1 MTTEEIRAKS
11 VKEAI
16 ARKDARAKL
25 KLSRD
30 HIDYYRNYLR
40 ELKKFFAKEKLNV
53 GQYFKLER
61 EIKEITT
68 YIDSL

>member
-1 MTTEEIRAKS
+1 MTTEEIRAK
-11 VKEAI
+11 I
-16 ARKDARAKL
+16 LARAKL
-25 KLSRD
+25 KEARD

-61 EIKEITT
+61 EIKEIRT

>member
-1 MTTEEIRAKS
+1 MTTEEIRAK
-11 VKEAI
+11 I
-16 ARKDARAKL
+16 LARAKL
-25 KLSRD
+25 KESRD

-61 EIKEITT
+61 EIKDIRT

>member
-1 MTTEEIRAKS
+1 MTTEEIRAK
-11 VKEAI
+11 KTRGFI
-16 ARKDARAKL
+16 ARAKL
-25 KLSRD
+25 KESRD